1 MLTCHHSLWFSLLH
15 FLPFPLLYNPWVER
29 KGTSTPHPKQRGGF
43 TKGQNKGLLRSVIRK
58 ASRFNNR
65 RVYSPGKAKLMSRSR
80 LISILKTEL
89 GELVGEKV
97 KIF

>member
-1 MLTCHHSLWFSLLH
+1 MLTCHHSLRFSSSPSSAFPIAIQSLGGRERHLH
-15 FLPFPLLYNPWVER
+15 TSSETER
-29 KGTSTPHPKQRGGF
+29 GF
-43 TKGQNKGLLRSVIRK
+43 TKGQNKGLPRSVIRK

-65 RVYSPGKAKLMSRSR
+65 RVYSPQKAKLVSRSR
-80 LISILKTEL
+80 LISILKTGL

>member
-1 MLTCHHSLWFSLLH
+1 MQSLGGKKRHLH
-15 FLPFPLLYNPWVER
+15 
-29 KGTSTPHPKQRGGF
+29 TSSETEGV
-43 TKGQNKGLLRSVIRK
+43 TKGQNKGLLRPVIRE

-65 RVYSPGKAKLMSRSR
+65 RVYSPGKAKLVSRSR